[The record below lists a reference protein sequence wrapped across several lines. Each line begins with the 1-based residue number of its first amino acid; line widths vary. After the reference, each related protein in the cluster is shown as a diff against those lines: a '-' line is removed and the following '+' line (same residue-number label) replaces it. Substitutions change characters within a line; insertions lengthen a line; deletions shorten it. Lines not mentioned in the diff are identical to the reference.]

1 MIYFVDDFLDKESYD
16 LISKQVEDSEFEEVV
31 VGDKSFWIV
40 PSNGMMDIAVASR
53 LEAIE
58 GRPIR
63 NILSF
68 FRMSSETCD
77 TDWRIHSDQKIN
89 GEQPDRAVVLF
100 VSENHSDIELTG
112 TAFWEHEEYGHVM
125 PRVSNEEFDRMLKEE
140 ANDTCRWKL
149 NTVIGHREN
158 RLISYPS
165 SYFHSKYPNKS
176 WKERRMIFVMFY
188 SYGQE

>member
-40 PSNGMMDIAVASR
+40 PSNGMMDIAVTSR

-68 FRMSSETCD
+68 FRMSSEICD

-89 GEQPDRAVVLF
+89 GEQPDRAIVLF

>member
-1 MIYFVDDFLDKESYD
+1 MIYLVDDFLDKESYD
-16 LISKQVEDSEFEEVV
+16 LISKQLEDSEFEEVV

-40 PSNGMMDIAVASR
+40 PSNGMMDIAVTSR

-68 FRMSSETCD
+68 FRMSSETVD

-125 PRVSNEEFDRMLKEE
+125 PSVSNKEFDRMLKEE

-188 SYGQE
+188 SHGQE

>member
-1 MIYFVDDFLDKESYD
+1 MIYFVDDFLDKESYQ
-16 LISKQVEDSEFEEVV
+16 LVSKQLENSDFEEVI

-40 PSNGMMDIAVASR
+40 PSNGMMDVAVTSR

-58 GRPIR
+58 GRPIKK
-63 NILSF
+63 IMSF

-89 GEQPDRAVVLF
+89 GQQPDRAIVLF
-100 VSENHSDIELTG
+100 VSENHSDTDLTG
-112 TAFWEHEEYGHVM
+112 TAFWEHEDYGRVM
-125 PRVSNEEFDRMLKEE
+125 PSVSNEEFDRMLKEE

-149 NTVIGHREN
+149 NTVIGHAEN

-165 SYFHSKYPNKS
+165 SYFHSKYPNRS

-188 SYGQE
+188 CHG

>member
-1 MIYFVDDFLDKESYD
+1 MIYFVDDFFDKESYD
-16 LISKQVEDSEFEEVV
+16 DLSSQLKRSEFKEVV
-31 VGDKSFWIV
+31 VGDKSFWTI
-40 PSNGMMDIAVASR
+40 PSNGMIDNVVTSKIEV
-53 LEAIE
+53 LE
-58 GRPIR
+58 GRPVR

-68 FRMSSETCD
+68 FRMSSDIVD

-100 VSENHSDIELTG
+100 MSKNYSDVELTG
-112 TAFWEHEEYGHVM
+112 TAFWEHEKYGHCM
-125 PRVSNEEFDRMLKEE
+125 PHVSESEFDRMLKEE

-176 WKERRMIFVMFY
+176 WKEGRIIFVMFY
-188 SYGQE
+188 SHG